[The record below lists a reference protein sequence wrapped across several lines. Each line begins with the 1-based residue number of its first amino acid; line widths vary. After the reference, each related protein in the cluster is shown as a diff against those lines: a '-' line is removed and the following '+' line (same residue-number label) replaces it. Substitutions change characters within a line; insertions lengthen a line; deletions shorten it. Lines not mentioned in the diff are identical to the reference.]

1 MRITFNR
8 RRQVSVGCLLPTAFC
23 LLLAAYCSLIFM
35 FRPFQHIHFVG
46 IGGIGMSGI
55 AEVLANLGFRVS
67 GSDQKKSE
75 VTDRL
80 EALGVEVTE
89 GHAAENV
96 GDAHVVV
103 RSTAVRDDNPEIT
116 EARRQS
122 IPVIPRAEML
132 AELMR
137 MKPYTVAVAG
147 SHGKTTTTSMVATVL
162 GIAGLDPTFVVGGI
176 VRSYRS
182 NARLGKS
189 DLMVVEA
196 DESDRSFLMLTP
208 TIAVV
213 TNIDREHMDY
223 YHDMEDVRKCFADF
237 VNKVPFYGA
246 AILCLDDPHVQAVIP
261 KVERRRVTYGLSAQA
276 DISAHGIS
284 YDQSFGS
291 SFTVWRG
298 IDVLGSISMR
308 VPGKHNVYNSLAAI
322 AVGLELE
329 VPFAKIAEALGE
341 FSGADRRFQFKGEER
356 GITVVDDYGHHPTEI
371 KATLSAA
378 RIGAPNRR
386 IVVLFQPHRYTRTN
400 DLMDEFASAF
410 NNADVLLVTDIYA
423 ASETPIDGVNAEVL
437 TNRIKI
443 YGHKHA
449 EYIGAMENGPQV
461 LRETVREGDLV
472 ITLGA
477 GSVHRSGDQLLELLR
492 EA

>member
-1 MRITFNR
+1 
-8 RRQVSVGCLLPTAFC
+8 
-23 LLLAAYCSLIFM
+23 M

-55 AEVLANLGFRVS
+55 AEVLANLGFRVT
-67 GSDQKKSE
+67 GSDQSKSE
-75 VTDRL
+75 VTARL
-80 EALGVEVTE
+80 EQLKVEVTE
-89 GHAAENV
+89 GHDAENV

-103 RSTAVRDDNPEIT
+103 RSTAVRDDNPEII
-116 EARRQS
+116 EARRRS

-137 MKPYTVAVAG
+137 MKPYTVACAG

-162 GIAGLDPTFVVGGI
+162 GAAGLDPTFVVGGI

-189 DLMVVEA
+189 ELMVIEA

-208 TIAVV
+208 MIAVV

-223 YHDMEDVRKCFADF
+223 YHDMEDVRRCFADF
-237 VNKVPFYGA
+237 VNKVPFYGVSV
-246 AILCLDDPHVQAVIP
+246 LCLDDPHVQAVIP
-261 KVERRRVTYGLSAQA
+261 KVERRRITYGMSAQA
-276 DISAHGIS
+276 DISAHEIS

-291 SFTVWRG
+291 TFTVLSG
-298 IDVLGSISMR
+298 VNVLGKVTLR

-322 AVGLELE
+322 AVALELD
-329 VPFAKIAEALGE
+329 VPFDTIAHALGE
-341 FSGADRRFQFKGEER
+341 FSGAERRFQFKGEEK
-356 GITVVDDYGHHPTEI
+356 GVTVVDDYGHHPTEI

-386 IVVLFQPHRYTRTN
+386 IVVLFQPHRYSRTA

-410 NNADVLLVTDIYA
+410 NNADVLLVMDIYA
-423 ASETPIDGVNAEVL
+423 ASETPIEGISAEIL
-437 TNRIKI
+437 TGRIKS
-443 YGHKHA
+443 YGHKSA
-449 EYIGAMENGPQV
+449 QYIGGLDGAAEH
-461 LRETVREGDLV
+461 LRETVHEGDLV

-477 GSVHRSGDQLLELLR
+477 GSVHRAGDQLLALLR
-492 EA
+492 ES

>member
-1 MRITFNR
+1 M
-8 RRQVSVGCLLPTAFC
+8 SALD
-23 LLLAAYCSLIFM
+23 M
-35 FRPFQHIHFVG
+35 FRPFQHIHFIG

-55 AEVLANLGFRVS
+55 AEVLANLGFRVT
-67 GSDQKKSE
+67 GSDAKKSE

-80 EALGVEVTE
+80 ETMGVEVTE

-103 RSTAVRDDNPEIT
+103 RSTAVREDNPEIF
-116 EARRQS
+116 EARQRS

-137 MKPYTVAVAG
+137 MKRYTVACAG

-162 GIAGLDPTFVVGGI
+162 GTAGLDPTFVVGGI

-189 DLMVVEA
+189 ELMVVEA

-208 TIAVV
+208 MIAVV

-246 AILCLDDPHVQAVIP
+246 AVLCLDDPHVQAVIP
-261 KVERRRVTYGLSAQA
+261 KVERRRITYGMSAQA
-276 DISAHGIS
+276 DISAHEIS
-284 YDQSFGS
+284 YDHSFGS
-291 SFTVWRG
+291 TFTVLSG
-298 IDVLGSISMR
+298 VNVLGKVTLR

-322 AVGLELE
+322 AVALELD
-329 VPFAKIAEALGE
+329 VPFDTIAHAIGE
-341 FSGADRRFQFKGEER
+341 FNGAERRFQVKGEEQ
-356 GITVVDDYGHHPTEI
+356 GVTVVDDYGHHPTEI

-378 RIGAPNRR
+378 RIGAPSRR
-386 IVVLFQPHRYTRTN
+386 IVVLFQPHRYSRTA
-400 DLMDEFASAF
+400 DLIDEFASAF

-423 ASETPIDGVNAEVL
+423 ASETPIEGISAEML
-437 TNRIKI
+437 TGRIKS

-449 EYIGAMENGPQV
+449 EYIGPLEGAAEG
-461 LRETVREGDLV
+461 LRSKVREGDLV

-477 GSVHRSGDQLLELLR
+477 GSVHRAGDQLLELLR
-492 EA
+492 EG

>member
-1 MRITFNR
+1 
-8 RRQVSVGCLLPTAFC
+8 
-23 LLLAAYCSLIFM
+23 M

-55 AEVLANLGFRVS
+55 AEVLANLGFRVT

-75 VTDRL
+75 VTARL
-80 EALGVEVTE
+80 EGLRVEVTE

-103 RSTAVRDDNPEIT
+103 RSTAVRDDNPEII
-116 EARRQS
+116 EARRRS

-137 MKPYTVAVAG
+137 MKPYTVACAG

-162 GIAGLDPTFVVGGI
+162 GTAGLDPTFVVGGI

-189 DLMVVEA
+189 ELMVVEA

-208 TIAVV
+208 MIAVV

-261 KVERRRVTYGLSAQA
+261 KVERRRITYGMSAQA
-276 DISAHGIS
+276 DISAHDIS

-291 SFTVWRG
+291 TFTVLSG
-298 IDVLGSISMR
+298 VEALGKVSLR

-322 AVGLELE
+322 ATGLELD
-329 VPFAKIAEALGE
+329 VPFDTIAHALSE
-341 FSGADRRFQFKGEER
+341 FSGAERRFQFKGEEK
-356 GITVVDDYGHHPTEI
+356 GITLVDDYGHHPTEI

-410 NNADVLLVTDIYA
+410 NNADVLFVTDIYA
-423 ASETPIDGVNAEVL
+423 ASEPPIEGVDAEVL
-437 TNRIKI
+437 TRRIKS
-443 YGHKHA
+443 YGHKNA
-449 EYIGAMENGPQV
+449 EYIGTLENAAAS
-461 LRETVREGDLV
+461 LAEIVREGDLV

-477 GSVHRSGDQLLELLR
+477 GSVHRSGDQLLALLR
-492 EA
+492 GETLQAAQS